1 MSTKNMVLKK
11 DLKEKRELVN
21 IAIDRFLPRK
31 DEYPKQIHKAIRHTL
46 FAGGKLNDE
55 DRDKVFKAITEIYWK
70 SKEKNKKYIPKKY
83 CK

>member
-31 DEYPKQIHKAIRHTL
+31 DEYPKRLTKPRSD
-46 FAGGKLNDE
+46 F
-55 DRDKVFKAITEIYWK
+55 R
-70 SKEKNKKYIPKKY
+70 P
-83 CK
+83 